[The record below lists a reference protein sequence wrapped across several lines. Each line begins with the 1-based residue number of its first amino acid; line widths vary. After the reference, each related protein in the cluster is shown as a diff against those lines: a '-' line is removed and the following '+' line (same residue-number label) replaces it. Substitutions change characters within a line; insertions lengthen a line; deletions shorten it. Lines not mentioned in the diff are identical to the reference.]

1 MLTERQKLILRIVVD
16 DYVRSAEPVGSR
28 TIAKREGIN
37 FSPATIRNEMADLEE
52 MGYLTQP
59 HTSAGRIPSQK
70 GYRFYV
76 DNLMV
81 PERLSK
87 DVVEKIH
94 RLYTE
99 RFMQFEQV
107 IQETASVLSKLTNY
121 TSIALGPGFF
131 EATLKHIQ
139 LVSLTEKMAVAII
152 VTNTGHVEHRTV
164 SVPANIDF
172 FDMEKLVNL
181 LNDKLKGVPLY
192 QFKDRLYTEIASEL
206 KRHVSQYQA
215 VMKMLEEVLSR
226 DKEERVYLTGTTHI
240 FSQPEFRDVEKAREL
255 FELLEQHDRI
265 QDVLAGTKDKEG
277 IQVLIGQENLEEAF
291 SECSII
297 TASYSIGGKPVGTL
311 SILGPTR
318 MDYKK
323 VVSILHLLAR
333 DLSYYLNRVY

>member
-323 VVSILHLLAR
+323 VVSILHFLAR

>member
-1 MLTERQKLILRIVVD
+1 MLTERQKLILKIIVD

-52 MGYLTQP
+52 MGYLMQP

-87 DVVEKIH
+87 EVVERIH
-94 RLYTE
+94 QLYTE
-99 RFMQFEQV
+99 RFLQFEQV
-107 IQETASVLSKLTNY
+107 IQETATVLSQLTNY

-139 LVSLTEKMAVAII
+139 MVPLSEKLAVAII

-164 SVPANIDF
+164 SVPDNVDLS
-172 FDMEKLVNL
+172 DMEKLVNL
-181 LNDKLKGVPLY
+181 LNDKLVGVPLY
-192 QFKDRLYTEIASEL
+192 QFKDRLKTEIASEL
-206 KRHVSQYQA
+206 KRHITEYQA
-215 VMKMLEEVLSR
+215 VMKMLEEVLTSEK
-226 DKEERVYLTGTTHI
+226 DERVFLTGTTHI
-240 FSQPEFRDVEKAREL
+240 FSQPEFRDVEKARGL
-255 FELLEQHDRI
+255 FEFLEQHDRI
-265 QDVLAGTKDKEG
+265 QDVLSPSKEKEG
-277 IQVLIGQENLEEAF
+277 ISVSIGHENLEEAF

-297 TASYSIGGKPVGTL
+297 TGTYSIGGKPVGTL

-323 VVSILHLLAR
+323 VISILHVLAS
-333 DLSYYLNRVY
+333 DLSYYLDNVY